1 MQNIIQLLPD
11 SIANQIAAGE
21 VVQRPASVV
30 KELLENAVD
39 AEAKSVQLVVRDAG
53 RTLVQV
59 IDDGKGMTET
69 DARMSFERH
78 ATSKIRTSDDL
89 FKIRTMGFRGE
100 ALASIA
106 AVAQVEMRTRRAD
119 DELGTLVRIEGSD
132 IKAQEAVSC
141 LPGTNLLI
149 KNLFFNVPAR
159 RNFLKSNSVEMRHII
174 DEFQR
179 VALANPEVGFSL
191 FHNDQ
196 EVFNLVAGK
205 LSRRIVDM
213 FGKGYRE
220 QLAACDEET
229 PYVSV
234 HGYIGKPES
243 ARKTRNEQY
252 FFVNNRYVK
261 HNYLHHAVVGAY
273 EGTIPDAH
281 HPFYV
286 LFIEIDP
293 SHIDINIHPTK
304 TEIKFDDERSIYAI
318 VMAAV
323 RKAIGVYN
331 LSPSLDFELDVNFLA
346 GRGSNGG
353 SDAIGK
359 HFAPANRTAPG
370 AADGLPNA
378 RPVTPSWNKT
388 PAQPG
393 APASVGSG
401 QDVPRKAPVQNWQA
415 LFEAA
420 KKDNPAT
427 ATPDKLFGEEA
438 NWLDNAPGVDSPR
451 LAGSVDSPGVP
462 KPADSSRPV
471 GPMDLPGNNVPSQSD
486 ALVNSPPPVSDMPVT
501 VGSRANRMV
510 DTGERPVGEV
520 ETAVIQV
527 KNRFLLTTVKSGL
540 LLIDQRAAYERILY
554 DQFHSA
560 LTKHNGAS
568 QQLLFPKTVAVSAVD
583 YQLALDLRVELESVG
598 FQFDELGAHT
608 FVIRGVPAQTADERE
623 EELFANLLA
632 QLRED
637 TGRMKLDRSEALARS
652 LARRS
657 STRHQ
662 KPLSQ
667 TERRALVDQ
676 LFASANPSYTPGGE
690 SITSLISLDKLSAL
704 LKG

>member
-39 AEAKSVQLVVRDAG
+39 AGAKSVQLVVRDAG

-141 LPGTNLLI
+141 LPGTNLLV

-220 QLAACDEET
+220 QLASCDEET

-243 ARKTRNEQY
+243 AKKTRNEQY
-252 FFVNNRYVK
+252 FFVNNRYIK
-261 HNYLHHAVVGAY
+261 HSYLHHAVVGAY
-273 EGTIPDAH
+273 EGTIPDGH

-359 HFAPANRTAPG
+359 HFAPG
-370 AADGLPNA
+370 ARPVGGGEAGLNAPNA

-388 PAQPG
+388 PADAG
-393 APASVGSG
+393 ADNRPPVPAHHE
-401 QDVPRKAPVQNWQA
+401 APKKVTPQNWQA
-415 LFEAA
+415 LFEARKAEQPADA
-420 KKDNPAT
+420 KPT
-427 ATPDKLFGEEA
+427 SEG
-438 NWLDNAPGVDSPR
+438 NWLDSAPRPEPPRRYDGVATDPQPDQTAQTDVSGSAFSSGTLPIQHDESAFSP
-451 LAGSVDSPGVP
+451 VF
-462 KPADSSRPV
+462 
-471 GPMDLPGNNVPSQSD
+471 SD
-486 ALVNSPPPVSDMPVT
+486 APVT
-501 VGSRANRMV
+501 MGSRANQIAG
-510 DTGERPVGEV
+510 TTERLTDEV

-527 KNRFLLTTVKSGL
+527 KNRYLLTTVKSGL

-560 LTKHNGAS
+560 LTKLNGAS
-568 QQLLFPKTVAVSAVD
+568 QQLLFPKTVTVSAVD
-583 YQLALDLRVELESVG
+583 YQLALDLRMELESVG

-657 STRHQ
+657 ATRHQ

-690 SITSLISLDKLSAL
+690 SITSLLSLDKLSGL